1 MKYIGLFDSGLGG
14 LTVAKV
20 IKQNLPTENIV
31 FLADNKNMPYGS
43 KTNEEIISFS
53 TACSKVLDSYD
64 LKAMII
70 ACNTSDSISGK
81 TLKGLYDYP
90 VFGVI
95 DAACESAYN
104 LSKNKKI
111 AVLATPACISSRQY
125 EIRLKQLDESI
136 TVYPVA
142 CDKLAPM
149 IEQGL
154 FLNNNPLM
162 KETIK
167 EYLSPAI
174 SNNIDTVILGCTHYD
189 LIDTYVKDL
198 LPKVNI
204 VSSSRCVVS
213 KLKQYLETNNLLN
226 NEKDLQ
232 DIYISTADPSS
243 LNSTAKYIINDIEI
257 KEK

>member
-14 LTVAKV
+14 LTVAKA
-20 IKQNLPTENIV
+20 IKQNLPKENIV
-31 FLADNKNMPYGS
+31 FLADNKNMPYGN
-43 KTNEEIISFS
+43 KTNEQIISFS
-53 TACSKVLDSYD
+53 TACSKTLDSYD

-70 ACNTSDSISGK
+70 ACNTSDSIYGK
-81 TLKGLYDYP
+81 TLKGLYSYP

-95 DAACESAYN
+95 DAACKSAFN

-125 EIRLKQLDESI
+125 EISLKQLDENI
-136 TVYPVA
+136 TVYPIA

-154 FLNNNPLM
+154 FLNDNPQM
-162 KETIK
+162 KQTIK
-167 EYLSPAI
+167 EYLSPVI
-174 SNNIDTVILGCTHYD
+174 DIVDTVILGCTHYD

-198 LPKVNI
+198 IPNVNI
-204 VSSSRCVVS
+204 VSSSRCVVQ
-213 KLKQYLETNNLLN
+213 KLKNYLETNNLLN
-226 NEKDLQ
+226 DEKNLQ
-232 DIYISTADPSS
+232 DIYLSTADPSS
-243 LNSTAKYIINDIEI
+243 LNTTAKYIINDIEI